1 MEEMTDKQY
10 NDNKRTLILLI
21 LEIIENSESLKE
33 AKEKIEAL
41 LPEE

>member
-33 AKEKIEAL
+33 AKEKNRSPA
-41 LPEE
+41 P